1 MAQEQHRTTARI
13 LDIFEQVSISE
24 EGLTLTALAQRLSA
38 PKSSLFPIVH
48 TMEERRYLIQDYG
61 TGRYQIGPGAL
72 ILGASFSARKGMEP
86 VFDVMRQVVAVCQ
99 ETCQFGILDR
109 GEVFYVAKE
118 DSPQAIRMISR
129 VGTRLPANATALG
142 KALLSGHTDQEV
154 RGLYPEGLPKLSQR
168 TITDMDELLDQLRAI
183 REGAVATEWEESTD
197 QLACWAVPLR
207 KDGRVFAALSVSIPV
222 FRCGEEKIAQVAQCL
237 CTAQS
242 QIEKLAEVHDIC
254 WSLLH
259 GFWRMEGRRSG
270 VSVCKT

>member
-13 LDIFEQVSISE
+13 L

-254 WSLLH
+254 
-259 GFWRMEGRRSG
+259 
-270 VSVCKT
+270 

>member
-154 RGLYPEGLPKLSQR
+154 RGLYPEDLPKLSQR
-168 TITDMDELLDQLRAI
+168 TITDMDELLDQLRAGSSSRADHDHI
-183 REGAVATEWEESTD
+183 NRS
-197 QLACWAVPLR
+197 LAAWVLIIYISAHDTR
-207 KDGRVFAALSVSIPV
+207 
-222 FRCGEEKIAQVAQCL
+222 QCFHNRL
-237 CTAQS
+237 
-242 QIEKLAEVHDIC
+242 
-254 WSLLH
+254 
-259 GFWRMEGRRSG
+259 
-270 VSVCKT
+270 

>member
-99 ETCQFGILDR
+99 ETCPFGILDR

-254 WSLLH
+254 
-259 GFWRMEGRRSG
+259 
-270 VSVCKT
+270 

>member
-142 KALLSGHTDQEV
+142 KALLSGD
-154 RGLYPEGLPKLSQR
+154 
-168 TITDMDELLDQLRAI
+168 
-183 REGAVATEWEESTD
+183 
-197 QLACWAVPLR
+197 R
-207 KDGRVFAALSVSIPV
+207 KSVV
-222 FRCGEEKIAQVAQCL
+222 
-237 CTAQS
+237 
-242 QIEKLAEVHDIC
+242 
-254 WSLLH
+254 
-259 GFWRMEGRRSG
+259 
-270 VSVCKT
+270 

>member
-129 VGTRLPANATALG
+129 VGTALG

-254 WSLLH
+254 
-259 GFWRMEGRRSG
+259 
-270 VSVCKT
+270 